1 MFRKVSVFFVLMVLF
16 ALAVAAC
23 GGGGSGDAAVDA
35 GKELFAQPIIG
46 TQAGCITCHSLE
58 AGVTVVGPSMAGIA
72 TRAGT
77 TIAGTSAEDYIR
89 QSILEP
95 DAHLVEGFPAG
106 TMPQVWGDE
115 LSDEQLSNLV
125 AYLLTLK

>member
-1 MFRKVSVFFVLMVLF
+1 MSRKVSVFFVLMVLF
-16 ALAVAAC
+16 ALALAAC
-23 GGGGSGDAAVDA
+23 GGGGSGDTAVDA

-46 TQAGCITCHSLE
+46 TQAGCSTCHSLE